1 MSVARIHKI
10 YTPYNAVELSAVGY
24 EQTNDVMY
32 TVHVD
37 KPVKRLSFLGYNDWP
52 WTDVTFGPDIPPVVA
67 LNVTTAGSPS
77 DPGYVATDYNYVV
90 TGISDTLGQESRA
103 SNIVSAVNDLTL
115 DNHENRVFWTPTS
128 QYDRYVVYKEVNGV
142 YGYIGGTEGN
152 SLLDNNI
159 IADLSNTPPKAQ
171 NPFAAAGDYPSTVT
185 FHEQRL
191 LFARTKNR
199 PNLVAGSQT
208 GDFENF
214 DFSRPA
220 RDDDAFSQAL
230 VGRRVN
236 AVNQLIS
243 SSSLLALTADSIYSV
258 TGGQNDPIGPNAFLP
273 KKQSGRGVSRLRA
286 IEVDEVVFYQ
296 PAQGARVRALNYT
309 FELDG
314 YRSNDVSIFS
324 PHLFK
329 SDQIKAWAFQGE
341 PHSCI
346 WAVMMSGLM
355 LCFTWQQEQQV
366 WGWTVCETEGFFEDV
381 VAITEDG
388 ADRIYVVVRREI
400 DGVERRFYERM
411 AVPHTEDIT
420 EACPVDCAVTQIYE
434 TPQAVV
440 RGLDHLNGHAV
451 VAYADGYVVEGLTV
465 ADGFVTLP
473 EPATIVSVGLPF
485 TCLLET
491 LPLVLA
497 SSRGSM
503 HTNRQTFGA
512 ATIRTIDTKGLEAS
526 VDGENWEPMAEREGD
541 EPMGFLPTLGDKD
554 YQIPLTAHWSNSATV
569 QIRQTQPLPVHIT
582 GLFLEPIVAPR

>member
-10 YTPYNAVELSAVGY
+10 YTPYNASELSAVGY

-37 KPVKRLSFLGYNDWP
+37 KPVKRLSFMGYNDWP
-52 WTDVTFGPDIPPVVA
+52 WADVAFGPTI
-67 LNVTTAGSPS
+67 TAPTGLAATPNGSTG
-77 DPGYVATDYNYVV
+77 DTGYTPQTYHYVV
-90 TGISDTLGQESRA
+90 TAISDTLGQESRA
-103 SNIVSAVNDLTL
+103 SAAATCINDLTL
-115 DNHENRVFWTPTS
+115 DNHSNTVTWS
-128 QYDRYVVYKEVNGV
+128 ALAGADRYVVYKEVNGV
-142 YGYIGGTEGN
+142 YGYAGGTEG
-152 SLLDNNI
+152 LQITDNNI
-159 IADLSNTPPKAQ
+159 IADLSNTPPRAQ

-185 FHEQRL
+185 FHDQRL
-191 LFARTKNR
+191 LLGRTKNK
-199 PNLVAGSQT
+199 PNRIDGSQT

-220 RDDDAFSQAL
+220 RDDDAFSRAL

-236 AVNQLIS
+236 AVNQLVS
-243 SSSLLALTADSIYSV
+243 SGSLLALTADSIYSI
-258 TGGQNDPIGPNAFLP
+258 TGGQNDPVGPNAFLP

-296 PAQGARVRALNYT
+296 PAQGSRVRALNYT

-329 SDQIKAWAFQGE
+329 SDQIIAWAFQGE

-346 WAVMMSGLM
+346 WAVMRSGRL

-366 WGWTVCETEGFFEDV
+366 WGWTVCETEGYFEDV
-381 VAITEDG
+381 IAVTEGG
-388 ADRIYVVVRREI
+388 ADRVYVVVRREI
-400 DGVERRFYERM
+400 NGVERRFYERM
-411 AVPHTEDIT
+411 AVPHTDDIT
-420 EACPVDCAVTQIYE
+420 EACPVDCAVTQVYE
-434 TPQAVV
+434 TPQTVV

-526 VDGENWEPMAEREGD
+526 VDGENWEPMAEREAD
-541 EPMGFLPTLGDKD
+541 EPMGFLPTLGGKD

>member
-10 YTPYNAVELSAVGY
+10 YTPYNGVELSAVGY

-37 KPVKRLSFLGYNDWP
+37 KPVKRLSFMGYNDWP
-52 WTDVTFGPDIPPVVA
+52 WTDVTFGPTISPPTA
-67 LNVTTAGSPS
+67 TTVTPVGSTS
-77 DPGYVATDYNYVV
+77 DPGYTPTLYSYGV
-90 TGISDTLGQESRA
+90 TAISDTLGQESRV
-103 SNIVSAVNDLTL
+103 SNIVSATNDLTL
-115 DNHENRVFWTPTS
+115 DGHYNHVYWDALPGAS
-128 QYDRYVVYKEVNGV
+128 RYVVYKEVNGV
-142 YGYIGGTEGN
+142 YGYIGGTEGL
-152 SLLDNNI
+152 SLIDRNI
-159 IADLSNTPPKAQ
+159 IADLSNTPPRAQ

-185 FHEQRL
+185 FHDQRL
-191 LFARTKNR
+191 LLGRTKNK
-199 PNLVAGSQT
+199 PNRIDGSQT

-243 SSSLLALTADSIYSV
+243 SGSLLALTADSIYSI

-286 IEVDEVVFYQ
+286 IEVDEVVFYK
-296 PAQGARVRALNYT
+296 PAQGSRVRALNYT

-341 PHSCI
+341 PYNCI
-346 WAVMMSGLM
+346 WAVMHSGRL

-366 WGWTVCETEGFFEDV
+366 WGWTVCETEGYFEDV
-381 VAITEDG
+381 IAVTEGG
-388 ADRIYVVVRREI
+388 ADRVYVVVRREI
-400 DGVERRFYERM
+400 NGVKRRFYERM
-411 AVPHTEDIT
+411 AVPHTNDIT
-420 EACPVDCAVTQIYE
+420 EACPVDCAVTQVYK
-434 TPQAVV
+434 TPQTVV

-451 VAYADGYVVEGLTV
+451 VAYADGYAVEGLTV
-465 ADGFVTLP
+465 ANGFVTLP
-473 EPATIVSVGLPF
+473 QAATIVSVGLPF

-497 SSRGSM
+497 SNRGSM
-503 HTNRQTFGA
+503 HVNRQTFGA

-526 VDGENWEPMAEREGD
+526 VDGANWEPMSEREGD

-554 YQIPLTAHWSNSATV
+554 YRVPLTAHWSNRATV
-569 QIRQTQPLPVHIT
+569 QIRQTKPLPVHIT